1 MAEIT
6 NKNFYGYIKKTYS
19 KFTIDSKKKSLR
31 DICFPQKYEFQIP
44 QKFLAEFI
52 NPDTPYKG
60 LLVYHRIGAGKTCTA
75 INIAENFKGKTNI
88 LVVLPASLKGN
99 FRSELRSQCAGQSYL
114 SNADRDKLSSLDPT
128 DPAYKA
134 IIAKSDAKIDKVY
147 RILSYNK
154 FVELL
159 KADAINFNNT
169 LLIIDEIHNMVSE
182 TGSYYEE
189 LYDAIQSAPSTLRLV
204 LMSATP
210 IFDKP
215 GEIALT
221 MNLLIRDP
229 KLQLPTGKDFSK
241 KFIKQKVRSDGGLDL
256 EIKNKDLFKKSIKG
270 YISYYRGAPP
280 HVFPKVE
287 YKLVKVTMSDHQY
300 ETYAAIEKAEY
311 EKYNKNSLDYL
322 DSNISNSFYIGTRM
336 ASNIVYPNGQIGEEG
351 YESLTDDDLSMLSMR
366 TFSPK
371 FAKILRAIN
380 KCEGTVFVYSNF
392 KEYGGIRAF
401 ARFLEHQR
409 YKNYEFNGVGRKR
422 YAIWSGDTSADLKD
436 EIKAIFNR
444 KENQDGSKIKVV
456 LGSSAIKEGV
466 SFLRVQEVHIM
477 EPYWN
482 FSRLDQVMGRAIRF
496 CSHKDVELEK
506 RLVKVFVY
514 VAVYPPLSKETKKSI
529 SPVSVDARIM
539 EIALSKRYINGE
551 FELAMKEAAIDCN
564 LFKNAN
570 EPNIVCET

>member
-1 MAEIT
+1 MADIKSKE
-6 NKNFYGYIKKTYS
+6 FYGYVNKHFAKYKIPQ
-19 KFTIDSKKKSLR
+19 KKKSLKE
-31 DICFPQKYEFQIP
+31 ICFPQKYEFQIP
-44 QKFLAEFI
+44 QKFLAEFM
-52 NPDTPYKG
+52 NPKTQYKG

-75 INIAENFKGKTNI
+75 INIAENFKGKSRI
-88 LVVLPASLKGN
+88 MVVLPASLKGN
-99 FRSELRSQCAGQSYL
+99 FRSELRSQCAGQTYL
-114 SNADRDKLSSLDPT
+114 SNAERDKLNNLDPA
-128 DPAYKA
+128 DSKYKE
-134 IIAKSDAKIDKVY
+134 IIAKSDERIDDVY
-147 RILSYNK
+147 EIFSYNK
-154 FVELL
+154 FVEML
-159 KADAINFNNT
+159 KTDLIDLTNT

-189 LYDAIQSAPSTLRLV
+189 LYDAIQNAPTSLRLV

-229 KLQLPTGKDFSK
+229 KAQLPTGKEFSK
-241 KFIKQKVRSDGGLDL
+241 KFIKQETRPDGTLQL
-256 EIKNKDLFKKSIKG
+256 QPKNMAAFKKAIKG

-287 YKLVKVTMSDHQY
+287 YKLVKVTMSEHQY
-300 ETYAAIEKAEY
+300 ETYSAIEKAEY
-311 EKYNKNSLDYL
+311 EKYKKGDVDYL
-322 DSNISNSFYIGTRM
+322 NSDISNSFYIGTRM

-351 YESLTDDDLSMLSMR
+351 YESLTGEDLNMIPMR
-366 TFSPK
+366 TYSPK
-371 FAKILRAIN
+371 FVKILRAIN

-409 YKNYEFNGVGRKR
+409 YKNYEFNGVGRRR
-422 YAIWSGDTSADLKD
+422 YAIWSGDTSGDLKD
-436 EIKAIFNR
+436 EIKAVFNR

-456 LGSSAIKEGV
+456 LGSAAIKEGV

-514 VAVYPPLSKETKKSI
+514 VAVYPSLSREIKKTI
-529 SPVSVDARIM
+529 SPVSVDSRIM
-539 EIALSKRYINGE
+539 EIALSKRYINSQ
-551 FELAMKEAAIDCN
+551 FELAMKDAAIDCN

-570 EPNIVCET
+570 EPDIVCEV